1 MKRLT
6 ERMND
11 ALDGVWVKDH
21 DYIAAVRRLAAY
33 EDTGLEP
40 EECGNLAYKLV
51 GVMHFVDK
59 WLKGEE
65 LKQDEVNRAATM
77 REKVLR
83 LIENLEA
90 EAVLLAAYKDT
101 GLTPEAYKRY
111 AEAIRKLDIAHMHDL
126 LQAEKD
132 GRLVVLPVPVG
143 KGQKVYGIF
152 DAEPIPV
159 HIQEID
165 CDHFD
170 RLEIYPSGE
179 VVVEVDGWEIGQSDI
194 AKTVFLTREAAEKA
208 LLQKD
213 EDQKNEEQRL
223 YLRH

>member
-1 MKRLT
+1 MERLT
-6 ERMND
+6 KII
-11 ALDGVWVKDH
+11 DGGVVFPRELLGVTLTPDD
-21 DYIAAVRRLAAY
+21 DYMHKLLTRLAAY
-33 EDTGLEP
+33 EDAMTLERAQ
-40 EECGNLAYKLV
+40 ELA
-51 GVMHFVDK
+51 
-59 WLKGEE
+59 
-65 LKQDEVNRAATM
+65 
-77 REKVLR
+77 
-83 LIENLEA
+83 
-90 EAVLLAAYKDT
+90 
-101 GLTPEAYKRY
+101 
-111 AEAIRKLDIAHMHDL
+111 
-126 LQAEKD
+126 QAEMD

-208 LLQKD
+208 LLQK
-213 EDQKNEEQRL
+213 EEG
-223 YLRH
+223 

>member
-1 MKRLT
+1 MERLT
-6 ERMND
+6 FFEN
-11 ALDGVWVKDH
+11 GHWWVRLNGHMYGGFPEVD
-21 DYIAAVRRLAAY
+21 RLAAY

-40 EECGNLAYKLV
+40 EEILSGKELAEIACALN
-51 GVMHFVDK
+51 
-59 WLKGEE
+59 E
-65 LKQDEVNRAATM
+65 LK
-77 REKVLR
+77 
-83 LIENLEA
+83 
-90 EAVLLAAYKDT
+90 AYKDT

-111 AEAIRKLDIAHMHDL
+111 AEAIGKLDIAHMHEL

-159 HIQEID
+159 HVQEID

-208 LLQKD
+208 LLQK
-213 EDQKNEEQRL
+213 EEG
-223 YLRH
+223 